1 MMCEGKIL
9 GDRVDG
15 KFVLGKNQDCL
26 NSWGHFLGLPPF
38 FFFIWSPKF
47 QMLLSNT
54 LIKGLNYLSRN
65 KSLWIVIIF

>member
-1 MMCEGKIL
+1 MCEGKIL

-38 FFFIWSPKF
+38 FFFHLEPKI
-47 QMLLSNT
+47 SNA
-54 LIKGLNYLSRN
+54 IK
-65 KSLWIVIIF
+65 

>member
-1 MMCEGKIL
+1 MCEGKIL

-38 FFFIWSPKF
+38 FFFSFGAQNFKC
-47 QMLLSNT
+47 
-54 LIKGLNYLSRN
+54 Y
-65 KSLWIVIIF
+65 